1 MDGKQAVTIALAGGR
16 VAFGLGLVAAPARI
30 GSSWLGPD
38 GERQATH
45 VALRGLGARDIA
57 LAAGAAWASA
67 RGSAVR
73 PWLVATVGGDLSDIA
88 ATLAAGDS
96 LPGGRGRARCCWRAS
111 RRWRAPGW
119 RRRWTHEDRDRRRGR
134 LGARR
139 ARTC

>member
-1 MDGKQAVTIALAGGR
+1 VDGKQALTIALASGR

-96 LPGGRGRARCCWRAS
+96 LPG
-111 RRWRAPGW
+111 
-119 RRRWTHEDRDRRRGR
+119 
-134 LGARR
+134 R
-139 ARTC
+139 ARTGTLLLAGVSALACAGLAAAVDS